1 MVHRKKSRMKKY
13 IYVMLS
19 STGTN
24 FAKIIRLFGRQTY
37 NHAAVSLDDGME
49 RIYAFAR
56 PRHSSV
62 FLGHL
67 VRESLERYTLRRAE
81 PVPVVILKIPVSEE
95 GYTWVRQRIVQMLDN
110 PEYMYNLFSVLTWP
124 LFRGFAVDRAYTCIE
139 FVARLLQHCGYLQE
153 EASCHYRPDDLAAE
167 LSQYIVYVGDV
178 RGCMSGDY
186 IDEEYFSHITAPLLY
201 ENVKSLLALIVR
213 TAA

>member
-1 MVHRKKSRMKKY
+1 MKKY
-13 IYVMLS
+13 IYIMLS

-24 FAKIIRLFGRQTY
+24 FAKLIRLFGQQTY
-37 NHAAVSLDDGME
+37 NHAAVSLDGSFE
-49 RIYAFAR
+49 RTYAFAR

-67 VRESLERYTLRRAE
+67 VRESLERYTLRKAE
-81 PVPVVILKIPVSEE
+81 PVPVMILKIPVSGEE
-95 GYTWVRQRIVQMLDN
+95 YAWVRQKIMQMLDN

-124 LFRGFAVDRAYTCIE
+124 LLKGFPVDRAYTCIE
-139 FVARLLQHCGYLQE
+139 FVAKLLQHCGYLQE
-153 EASCHYRPDDLAAE
+153 GASCHYRPDDLAEE
-167 LSQYIVYVGDV
+167 LSQYIAYEGDV
-178 RGCMSGDY
+178 RGCMSGAY
-186 IDEEYFSHITAPLLY
+186 IDDEYFSHITAPLLY